1 MSDLNRRDVLKRTA
15 AIGMLAGPA
24 AGLLGACA
32 SGGGNTNSGTGSK
45 TKTNPLGVKEDAPLD
60 VVIFKGG
67 YGDDWA
73 KNDEALYTKSFPKAK
88 IKHTGTQQITQLLQ
102 PRFVG
107 GTPPDLV
114 DNSGAQQM
122 DTAGLADK
130 GQLADLKPLLDAQS
144 VDDPNKT
151 VKDTLVPGTVELG
164 TFGNDT
170 VYVLNY
176 AYSVYGL
183 WYSKTLMDKHGWEYP
198 KTWDAMVKLCGDIKK
213 AGISPWAY
221 AGKYPYYLA
230 FFLIPF
236 IGKIGG
242 QDTLN
247 AMDNLEPNAYKSDAV
262 KTAVG
267 AIEELAAKK
276 FFLPGTEGLT
286 HIESQS
292 AWAQN
297 KTVFIPNGSW
307 VENEAQV
314 PVSFGCTAAPPPSS
328 GSSDKLPFASTW
340 GAAGEPMIVPKQ
352 GKNVA
357 GGMEL
362 LRIMLSKKGAQGF
375 FKASKSLTSVDGA
388 LEGMDLTPGASSAI
402 AVQKASGKDT
412 TSSRIVDWYHTLWKD
427 TLASACLDLATGRI
441 KTAEWCNRMQT
452 EADKLA
458 KDTTIKHPKH

>member
-32 SGGGNTNSGTGSK
+32 SGGGNSNSGTGSK
-45 TKTNPLGVKEDAPLD
+45 SKTNPLGVKEDAPLD

-73 KNDEALYTKSFPKAK
+73 KNDEALYTKKFPKAK
-88 IKHTGTQQITQLLQ
+88 VKHTGTQQITQLLQ

-176 AYSVYGL
+176 AYSVFGL
-183 WYSKTLMDKHGWEYP
+183 WYSKTLLDKHGWEYP
-198 KTWDAMVKLCGDIKK
+198 KTWDAMIKLCGDIKK

-242 QDTLN
+242 QDALN
-247 AMDNLEPNAYKSDAV
+247 AMDNL
-262 KTAVG
+262 
-267 AIEELAAKK
+267 
-276 FFLPGTEGLT
+276 
-286 HIESQS
+286 
-292 AWAQN
+292 
-297 KTVFIPNGSW
+297 
-307 VENEAQV
+307 
-314 PVSFGCTAAPPPSS
+314 
-328 GSSDKLPFASTW
+328 
-340 GAAGEPMIVPKQ
+340 
-352 GKNVA
+352 
-357 GGMEL
+357 
-362 LRIMLSKKGAQGF
+362 
-375 FKASKSLTSVDGA
+375 
-388 LEGMDLTPGASSAI
+388 
-402 AVQKASGKDT
+402 
-412 TSSRIVDWYHTLWKD
+412 
-427 TLASACLDLATGRI
+427 
-441 KTAEWCNRMQT
+441 
-452 EADKLA
+452 
-458 KDTTIKHPKH
+458 